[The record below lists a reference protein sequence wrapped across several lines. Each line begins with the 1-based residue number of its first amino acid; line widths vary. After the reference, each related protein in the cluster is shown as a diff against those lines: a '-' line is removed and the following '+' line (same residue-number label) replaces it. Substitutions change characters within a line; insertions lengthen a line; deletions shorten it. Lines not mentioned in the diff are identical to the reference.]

1 MPEKSNRRFILVVIA
16 VVIIAILAIIFF
28 HHRNNITPTG
38 SVQNINYAGLPTV
51 GKADAP
57 NQILAIEDLKCHG
70 CMIYNNTVY
79 PQLKKELIDTGK
91 ASYHVLLVSFLP
103 GSEPAAN
110 AALCLYEQDPA
121 YFFQFVHDSYA
132 NQPPETED
140 WATPARLMQI
150 ARASTPNANF
160 NKLSQCM
167 LSNKYAGQLKKNI
180 EYGGKLLGGVLS
192 TPTLFV
198 NGRKV
203 NLPTMSGIKPLL
215 K

>member
-1 MPEKSNRRFILVVIA
+1 MSQQSNRRFILVVIA
-16 VVIIAILAIIFF
+16 VIIIAILAIVFF
-28 HHRNNITPTG
+28 RHKNNMAASG
-38 SVQNINYAGLPTV
+38 GVQNINTTGLPTT
-51 GKADAP
+51 GKADAS
-57 NQILAIEDLKCHG
+57 NQIVVIEDLKCHG

-110 AALCLYEQDPA
+110 AALCLGAQNPT

-150 ARASTPNANF
+150 ARASTQNANF

-167 LSNKYAGQLKKNI
+167 LSNRYADQLKKNI
-180 EYGGKLLGGVLS
+180 EYGAKLLGGVLS
-192 TPTLFV
+192 TPTVFV
-198 NGRKV
+198 NGRKAGI
-203 NLPTMSGIKPLL
+203 PTMDGIKALL